1 MRLGVASLVVA
12 ITLVWS
18 FTATDGNSEA
28 SNINLQLVDESSR
41 FLRSMRYQ
49 DANGARTTG
58 NNDTHQR
65 VANDT
70 SNQSTEER
78 GGLQNLGSSVK
89 NTAAL
94 EKVTSSVKNTAVL
107 DKVESSVKKTSA
119 VAKTKSVFPTLG
131 LMTKFKNNPA
141 FNKLTGFL
149 GKKPTVAQAK
159 AFVEKNPD
167 VAKLKT
173 VETSAKVTEK
183 DAKRMKPLFS
193 KAVGNN
199 SLLWEFLMFVL
210 TPAVFLAATIFIAVK
225 GINSLK
231 K

>member
-70 SNQSTEER
+70 SNQT
-78 GGLQNLGSSVK
+78 
-89 NTAAL
+89 L

>member
-49 DANGARTTG
+49 DAN
-58 NNDTHQR
+58 
-65 VANDT
+65 
-70 SNQSTEER
+70 
-78 GGLQNLGSSVK
+78 VK

>member
-78 GGLQNLGSSVK
+78 
-89 NTAAL
+89 AL